1 MDYDLL
7 IVGAGPA
14 GYVAGIRAGQ
24 LGLKAAII
32 EKGHLG
38 GMCLNWGCIPT
49 KSLLESA
56 RLYKKI
62 KKAED
67 FGIDGIFPK
76 TIFFN
81 WQKAIFRTRRIVDRL
96 SKGISM
102 LLEKNGVTL
111 IQGTGEIASP
121 TCVIVE
127 RRMISAPNIFLA
139 TGSKPKNLDLPVP
152 KEMMLE
158 IEDLFQLEILPESIV
173 IVGNGSTAVE
183 LCQFFAMIGK
193 QVNLVSEEETI
204 LPALDPYLSDFAEK
218 KLRSMGVGIFLKTKI
233 TGYDKEGVLCDEQ
246 KIACQKIL
254 NSQEREAILPFSTIP
269 IDKKDGF
276 VKVNGHLQTNYSSIF
291 AIGDINGI
299 QTLAHV
305 ASAQALHAVNYIKG
319 IDSPLD
325 YCCCPLNM
333 YSEPEMAQAGLTE
346 PQLKKA
352 KVEYKITEFPL
363 SANAKAMIE
372 GSTEGI
378 LRLLSERKYGE
389 VLGVQIIAPHA
400 TDMISEAVAI
410 MQMEGTIYDVA
421 KVMHAHPTTSEIFLE
436 AGWAAIDKALH
447 L

>member
-14 GYVAGIRAGQ
+14 GYVAAIRAGQ
-24 LGLKAAII
+24 LGLKTAIV
-32 EKGHLG
+32 EKGALG

-81 WQKAIFRTRRIVDRL
+81 WQKCLLRTRRIVDRL

-102 LLEKNGVTL
+102 LLEKNGVTT
-111 IQGTGEIASP
+111 IQGTAEIVSP
-121 TCVIVE
+121 TSLVVE
-127 RRMISAPNIFLA
+127 RRMISAPYIFLA
-139 TGSKPKNLDLPVP
+139 TGSRPKRQELPVP
-152 KEMMLE
+152 KEMCLE
-158 IEDLFQLEILPESIV
+158 IEDLFQLETLPDSIV
-173 IVGNGSTAVE
+173 IMGNGSTVIE
-183 LCQFFAMIGK
+183 LCQFFTMIGK
-193 QVNLVSEEETI
+193 QTSLISKEDSLI
-204 LPALDPYLSDFAEK
+204 PMLDPYLSSFAEK
-218 KLRSMGVGIFLKTKI
+218 KLRSMGVGIFLQNSI
-233 TGYDKEGVLCDEQ
+233 TGYNKEGILAGEN
-246 KIACQKIL
+246 KIPCQKIL
-254 NSQEREAILPFSTIP
+254 NSEEREAILPPSSISLEMEN
-269 IDKKDGF
+269 GF
-276 VKVNGHLQTNYSSIF
+276 VKVNEHLQSNYSSIF
-291 AIGDINGI
+291 AIGDMNGI
-299 QTLAHV
+299 RPLAHI
-305 ASAQALHAVNYIKG
+305 ASAQGIHAVNYIKG
-319 IDSPLD
+319 IDTPLD
-325 YCCCPLNM
+325 YSCCPVNI

-352 KVEYKITEFPL
+352 RIEYKISEFPL

-372 GSTEGI
+372 GSTEGV
-378 LRLLSERKYGE
+378 LRLFSEKKYGE

-400 TDMISEAVAI
+400 TDMIAEAVAI

-421 KVMHAHPTTSEIFLE
+421 KVVHAHPTTSEIFLE